1 MKLNKIKKKYLCA
14 IIGLGKIGLD
24 YDLYKKD
31 YIQTHS
37 KALFKSKDFF
47 LTSGVDKKKNK
58 LNIFFK
64 NYKKKIFKSLHEL
77 KNSKINID
85 IFIISTPTK
94 YHYKNFIY
102 IINHFRPKVIVCEKP
117 VSFKFKEV
125 EKIINYSKKKKI
137 KFCVNFIRRSDK
149 NFINLKDKIKK
160 KKEKFY
166 GKIFYDKEFYHSCSH
181 YINLMNFWF
190 GKYKGHKILK
200 IYKKNLFDS
209 KLDVIVKFENA
220 EIIFLNTKNKTK
232 KEFILKSKSSN
243 IIKYKNEGIIYNNR
257 KFAFTMKKYQKNFYL
272 ELLRYI
278 KNNKNYNL
286 ASSKEIMYNAKVIK
300 NILNRNSYGYH

>member
-77 KNSKINID
+77 NID

-257 KFAFTMKKYQKNFYL
+257 KFAFTMKKYQKNFYI

-286 ASSKEIMYNAKVIK
+286 ASSKEIMYNAKIIK